1 LQQTP
6 TLIRYFRITRVIA
19 HTLVGLI
26 IAAGVL
32 PFISSKQS
40 GSVIRWWCIVL
51 LRCFNIQVNT
61 FGTLPSSATHQ
72 TMFVANHISWSDIH
86 ALNSIIPVRFIAK
99 LEIKSWP
106 VFGYLVTKSGT
117 LFINRTIRRD
127 AARIVEMTK
136 ESLLLQ
142 ENVCFFPEG
151 TTTDGT
157 HVLPFKSSIIQ
168 AAIDANASIWPVTIY
183 YPTPD
188 GKANLTM
195 AYAGET
201 TMIESMDQILRVKH
215 PIVELHFLA
224 PIDCAGQTRQSVT
237 HLARE
242 AIVSK
247 FKQCCSH
254 PSPSIK

>member
-1 LQQTP
+1 LQQTS
-6 TLIRYFRITRVIA
+6 LFIRYFRIARIIL

-32 PFISSKQS
+32 PFVNPHQRGKI
-40 GSVIRWWCIVL
+40 VRWWCRIL
-51 LRCFNIQVNT
+51 LNCFNIQVQT
-61 FGTLPSSATHQ
+61 FGTPPDASTQ
-72 TMFVANHISWSDIH
+72 KTMFVANHISWSDIH

-127 AARIVEMTK
+127 AARIVEITTD
-136 ESLLLQ
+136 SLLDK

-157 HVLPFKSSIIQ
+157 HVLPFKNSIIQ
-168 AAIDANASIWPVTIY
+168 AAIEAEASIWPVTIY
-183 YPTPD
+183 YPTPE

-201 TMIESMDQILRVKH
+201 SMIESMDQILRIRNPV
-215 PIVELHFLA
+215 VELHFLT
-224 PIDCAGQTRQSVT
+224 PITCANQTRQSVS

-242 AIVSK
+242 AIVAK
-247 FKQCCSH
+247 FKQRYIS
-254 PSPSIK
+254 

>member
-1 LQQTP
+1 M
-6 TLIRYFRITRVIA
+6 
-19 HTLVGLI
+19 HTLVGLV

-32 PFISSKQS
+32 PFVNPDQRGRI
-40 GSVIRWWCIVL
+40 VRWWCQIL
-51 LRCFNIQVNT
+51 LKCFNIQVNT
-61 FGTLPSSATHQ
+61 FGTQPDASAHR

-127 AARIVEMTK
+127 AARIVEMTT
-136 ESLLLQ
+136 ESLHHL

-157 HVLPFKSSIIQ
+157 HVLPFKSSIVQ
-168 AAIDANASIWPVTIY
+168 AAIEADATIWPVAIY

-201 TMIESMDQILRVKH
+201 TMIESMDQIIRVKQ
-215 PIVELHFLA
+215 PVVELHFLE
-224 PIDCAGQTRQSVT
+224 PIACAGQTRQSVT

-242 AIVSK
+242 AIVEK
-247 FKQCCSH
+247 FKQLH
-254 PSPSIK
+254 THH

>member
-1 LQQTP
+1 MQQTP
-6 TLIRYFRITRVIA
+6 SFIRYFRIARIIL
-19 HTLVGLI
+19 HTLVGLV

-32 PFISSKQS
+32 PFINTQQR
-40 GSVIRWWCIVL
+40 GRIIRWWCRIL
-51 LRCFNIQVNT
+51 LNCFNIQVAT
-61 FGTLPSSATHQ
+61 FGSLPDPTTNK

-136 ESLLLQ
+136 DSLAQQ

-157 HVLPFKSSIIQ
+157 HVLPFKSSIVQ
-168 AAIDANASIWPVTIY
+168 AAVDAEASIWPVAIY
-183 YPTPD
+183 YPTTGGEP
-188 GKANLTM
+188 NLKM
-195 AYAGET
+195 AFAGET
-201 TMIESMDQILRVKH
+201 TMIESMDQILRIKYPV
-215 PIVELHFLA
+215 VELHFLT
-224 PIDCAGQTRQSVT
+224 PIACKGQTRQSVT

-242 AIVSK
+242 AIVAK
-247 FKQCCSH
+247 FKLRHSH
-254 PSPSIK
+254 H

>member
-6 TLIRYFRITRVIA
+6 FFIRYFRIARVIL
-19 HTLVGLI
+19 HTLVGLV

-32 PFISSKQS
+32 PFVNAHQR
-40 GSVIRWWCIVL
+40 GSIVRWWCRIL
-51 LRCFNIQVNT
+51 LQCFNIQVIT
-61 FGTLPSSATHQ
+61 FGTPPDAYTQ
-72 TMFVANHISWSDIH
+72 KTMFVANHISWSDIH

-127 AARIVEMTK
+127 AARIVEMTTN
-136 ESLLLQ
+136 SLLEK

-157 HVLPFKSSIIQ
+157 HVLPFKSSIVQ
-168 AAIDANASIWPVTIY
+168 AAIDAEASIWPVTIY
-183 YPTPD
+183 YPTPE

-201 TMIESMDQILRVKH
+201 SMIESMDQILRIHH
-215 PIVELHFLA
+215 PVVELHFLT
-224 PIDCAGQTRQSVT
+224 PISCINQTRQSVT

-242 AIVSK
+242 LIVAK
-247 FKQCCSH
+247 FKQRH
-254 PSPSIK
+254 VSI